1 MKEQFPGFYPYSY
14 RQIKKFLE
22 EATIVFGAS
31 VLLDLFR
38 ISEGLK
44 FLELIESKIPKER
57 LWLPYDTAWLYH
69 DRMASVIQEQIDE
82 DDKASMLLTSFKES
96 VHNNYCHPFVS
107 QDLMKKFDDFVKDIE
122 NSLETDRKNLVE
134 CLGNHKY
141 KSRISRLFYNRIGRE
156 YDKTQMSQV
165 YNESQ
170 KRNENQI
177 PPCMTFS
184 LSQNPRI
191 RHNRYVIWKQI
202 QQYAKE
208 NKKSVLLVLNRITT
222 NWFFIYKDSFIAP
235 HQYLINEFRQE
246 TGQDIYIL
254 SVHDFLDKLLSRK
267 EKENAEIQQLLAQLR
282 EKPTLGHNQQIAP
295 LMAIQNSI

>member
-1 MKEQFPGFYPYSY
+1 MKEQFPGFYPLSCQ
-14 RQIKKFLE
+14 QIKKFLE

-38 ISEGLK
+38 INKGLK

-69 DRMASVIQEQIDE
+69 NRMVSVIQEQIDE
-82 DDKASMLLTSFKES
+82 DNKASMHLTSFKES
-96 VHNNYCHPFVS
+96 IYNNYSHPFVS
-107 QDLMKKFDDFVKDIE
+107 QDLMEKFDDFVKDIE
-122 NSLETDRKNLVE
+122 NSIETDRKNLVE
-134 CLGNHKY
+134 CLGNHEY
-141 KSRISRLFYNRIGRE
+141 KSLISRLFQNRIGRE
-156 YDKTQMSQV
+156 YDITQMSQV
-165 YNESQ
+165 YGESQ
-170 KRNENQI
+170 KRNESQI

-184 LSQNPRI
+184 SSQNPRI

-222 NWFFIYKDSFIAP
+222 NWFFIYKDSFIIP
-235 HQYLINEFRQE
+235 HQHLINEFRQE

-254 SVHDFLDKLLSRK
+254 SVHDFLDKLLSQK
-267 EKENAEIQQLLAQLR
+267 EKDNSEIQQLFRQLH

-295 LMAIQNSI
+295 LTTIQNSI